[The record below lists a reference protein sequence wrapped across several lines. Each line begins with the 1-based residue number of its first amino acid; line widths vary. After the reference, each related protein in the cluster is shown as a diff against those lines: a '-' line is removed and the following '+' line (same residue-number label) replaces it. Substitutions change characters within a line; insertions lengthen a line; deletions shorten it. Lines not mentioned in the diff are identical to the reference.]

1 MSTEHFSPDESL
13 KLIRNMIDKTREE
26 VSDDSKYFLVWGWG
40 AFLACISEFI
50 LKVIYKSPD
59 HYKVW
64 YVTFVCLAITIV
76 IALSD
81 KKREKV
87 KTYVGESMGYLW
99 SGLGIT
105 FLVVSILFSRIGWEY
120 CYPFFM
126 VLYGL
131 GTFVS
136 GKILKYPPLVIGGLI
151 SFMLAAISAWVSYD
165 YQILCA
171 AGALLASYIIPAH
184 LLRQRFQKSKKLRQN
199 TILHQQDAGV

>member
-1 MSTEHFSPDESL
+1 MANSQFSPDESL
-13 KLIRNMIDKTREE
+13 RLIRNMIDKTREG
-26 VSDDSKYFLVWGWG
+26 VYDNSKYFLVWGWG
-40 AFLACISEFI
+40 AFLACVSQFV
-50 LKVIYKSPD
+50 LKVVYNRPD

-64 YVTFVCLAITIV
+64 FITFLCALISVV
-76 IALSD
+76 ISLSD
-81 KKREKV
+81 HKKERV

-105 FLVVSILFSRIGWEY
+105 FFVISLVFVKIGWQF

-136 GKILKYPPLVIGGLI
+136 GKILKYKPLVAGGSI
-151 SFMLAAISAWVSYD
+151 SFLLAAVSVWVSYD

-171 AGALLASYIIPAH
+171 AGALFASYIVPAH
-184 LLRQRFQKSKKLRQN
+184 LLRNRYRKIKRQA
-199 TILHQQDAGV
+199 AGTLYREPVL